1 MAFNLPVEGED
12 GPYVGPE
19 LSDAVTCDAGAT
31 VAEAR
36 HRLRQAGAGVVVVTS
51 SEGLVVGDLDEEAM
65 AGSDDDRLVLDVM
78 RPVPSTVRPSATVS
92 SLSGSGPSRAVV
104 TTSDGRL
111 LGQAVLDAVGDD
123 DHEGHDHEGHDHEG
137 HDHEGHDHHD
147 DENDEASSHLRRMEQ
162 ELTETMSAVAEHFG
176 DREPSD
182 TELRSYLRDRL
193 VSEGR
198 TPEEADRFMAEID
211 DENQG

>member
-12 GPYVGPE
+12 GPFVGQA

-36 HRLRQAGAGVVVVTS
+36 HRLRQAGADVAVVTS
-51 SEGLVVGDLDEEAM
+51 CEGLVVGDLDEEAL
-65 AGSDDDRLVLDVM
+65 AGSDDDRPLLDVM

-92 SLSGSGPSRAVV
+92 SLSGSSPSRAVV

-111 LGQAVLDAVGDD
+111 LGQAVVEAVGG
-123 DHEGHDHEGHDHEG
+123 HEGHDHEGHDHEG
-137 HDHEGHDHHD
+137 HDHRD
-147 DENDEASSHLRRMEQ
+147 DDNDEASSHLRPMEQ
-162 ELTETMSAVAEHFG
+162 ELTETMEAVADHFG

-198 TPEEADRFMAEID
+198 TPEEADRFMAELD
-211 DENQG
+211 DEGQG